1 MTLTDEMAVEA
12 PEDIHASFF
21 TLTVAMLG
29 LFLAAGG
36 LIWIWRSPQTPVAF
50 WLEVVG
56 PLLIAVAVTSH
67 VDHLATRIGYF
78 TVIST
83 IAGSFLWCVAD
94 LPFALHVEKFSVKI
108 WEQVFFGV
116 WATSFLLFSLGFFVV
131 AWIKEQRFE
140 HDDLAK
146 EHIIHISFPTLL
158 LAAAGMLILSIGL
171 YGMVGDV
178 SGPRLSWIFRAVGP
192 MLIAAA
198 MIGHIGHM
206 AKHIGRLAVILGIA
220 GVVVWAISP
229 IPLAISPSLAINPTW
244 GQFLIRGMLGITYA
258 IFGVSTLLL
267 ILRKR
272 MLEKHGAVMS
282 W

>member
-1 MTLTDEMAVEA
+1 MTLTDEITVEA

-21 TLTVAMLG
+21 TLITAMLG
-29 LFLAAGG
+29 LFVASAG
-36 LIWIWRSPQTPVAF
+36 LLCIWQSPEAPIGF

-67 VDHLATRIGYF
+67 VDHLVKRIGYF

-83 IAGSFLWCVAD
+83 IVGSFLWSVAD
-94 LPFALHVEKFSVKI
+94 LPFAIDVQNFHVQL

-116 WATSFLLFSLGFFVV
+116 WATSFLLFSVGFFVV
-131 AWIKEQRFE
+131 GWIKEQRFE

-158 LAAAGMLILSIGL
+158 LSAAGMLILSIGL

-178 SGPRLSWIFRAVGP
+178 SGPRLSWIFRSIGP
-192 MLIAAA
+192 LLIAIA
-198 MIGHIGHM
+198 IVSHLGHM
-206 AKHIGRLAVILGIA
+206 TKHIGRLAAVFGII
-220 GVVVWAISP
+220 GISVWALSP
-229 IPLAISPSLAINPTW
+229 IPLAISPALAVDPTW
-244 GQFLIRGMLGITYA
+244 GQFLARGMLGITYA
-258 IFGVSTLLL
+258 IFGLSTLLL